1 MALRITTAATIAPIT
16 TADAKFH
23 LREDLADATNDA
35 YIDALVIAAK
45 EEAEQ
50 RTNRSIM
57 NQTYTLTLDEFPEA
71 IRLDFAPILSVT
83 SVEYKDPDSGEYVI
97 LSTDSYSADTASE
110 PGWIV
115 PAYGYS
121 WPTTL
126 TDINAVRVIYKAGYS
141 ASATT
146 GTAQAAVPKSLRQW
160 ILLAVGDMYSHRSA
174 GSERPTV
181 PHNFADRLLD
191 RYKVYG

>member
-1 MALRITTAATIAPIT
+1 MALRITTAATITPIT
-16 TADAKFH
+16 TADAKLH
-23 LREDLADATNDA
+23 LRVDASDEDA

-45 EEAEQ
+45 EAAEQ

-57 NQTYTLTLDEFPEA
+57 AQTFTLTLDEFPTA

-83 SVEYKDPDSGEYVI
+83 SVEYKDPDTGEYTT
-97 LSTDSYSADTASE
+97 LSSSSYTADIQSE

-115 PAYGYS
+115 PAYDYS
-121 WPTTL
+121 WTTIRQ
-126 TDINAVRVIYKAGYS
+126 DINAVRVIYRAGYS
-141 ASATT
+141 ASETA

-160 ILLAVGDMYSHRSA
+160 MLLAVGDMYSRRNASA
-174 GSERPTV
+174 ERPAV
-181 PHNFADRLLD
+181 EQNFADRLLD